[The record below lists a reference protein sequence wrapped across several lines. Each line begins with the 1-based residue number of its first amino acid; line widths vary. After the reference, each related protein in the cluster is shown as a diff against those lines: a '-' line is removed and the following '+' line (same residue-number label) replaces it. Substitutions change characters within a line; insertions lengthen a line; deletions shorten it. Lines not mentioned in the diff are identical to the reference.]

1 MQDANEHRRLVSEA
15 VISPESAGLPGL
27 KRLGGRGGRPD
38 TLTAMRYNDNQGRE
52 SFCPAKNDLEHKEE
66 VTKQLRGLQE
76 AALMR
81 NDDNSPYFSQNFSES
96 AIEVGI
102 PVNALRCETPEH
114 SIPRS
119 RCISSRSGETSLH
132 VMPRCRAPAA
142 RDLPEIFEDVS
153 SQDDEGQAL
162 RVEIDLKDSM
172 ASEIDVAIPVPH
184 KASGIDR
191 ES

>member
-15 VISPESAGLPGL
+15 VISPESAGLPVL
-27 KRLGGRGGRPD
+27 KRLGGRGGRP
-38 TLTAMRYNDNQGRE
+38 DNQGRE

-96 AIEVGI
+96 AIEVGVQ
-102 PVNALRCETPEH
+102 VNVLRCETPEH

-132 VMPRCRAPAA
+132 AMPRCRAPAA

-153 SQDDEGQAL
+153 SQDDEGQPL

-172 ASEIDVAIPVPH
+172 VSEIDVAIPVPH